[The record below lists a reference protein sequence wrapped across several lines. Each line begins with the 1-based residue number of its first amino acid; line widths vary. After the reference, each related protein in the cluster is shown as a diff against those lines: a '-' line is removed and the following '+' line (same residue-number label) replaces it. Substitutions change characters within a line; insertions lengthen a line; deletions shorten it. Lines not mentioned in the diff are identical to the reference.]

1 MLTRASSSARVA
13 RDSIE
18 RLLVKP
24 AHLMHFA
31 AMLEPVAEHLD
42 EAINDRVGVLFCPHA
57 GPLWSLAIELGSTTN
72 LGNVGRRSLI
82 QRNKTGVGPQPS
94 TMLPRG
100 NLRNDLVLRWRKQ
113 ASTIFCDKR
122 HQRRPNMKNIRIN
135 ADEALWQNNMLPEG
149 ILERWL
155 VSDGEVA
162 REGHAIAEVR
172 IEGAVHDIVAP
183 ATGRLSV
190 SASARAV
197 IEPGFLLATLTVDT
211 SATEIAK
218 LHLDAAISAA
228 ASSGIDDESICR
240 ALLGLVVS
248 RYLQSRTV
256 SDVQSELRFVAENCA
271 PDTDFMFMRP

>member
-1 MLTRASSSARVA
+1 MRQTAS
-13 RDSIE
+13 
-18 RLLVKP
+18 LK
-24 AHLMHFA
+24 
-31 AMLEPVAEHLD
+31 
-42 EAINDRVGVLFCPHA
+42 
-57 GPLWSLAIELGSTTN
+57 
-72 LGNVGRRSLI
+72 NVGGQPLI
-82 QRNKTGVGPQPS
+82 QRNKYWRRTAAQDPFAAPGKSPEF
-94 TMLPRG
+94 
-100 NLRNDLVLRWRKQ
+100 LRFEMAQ
-113 ASTIFCDKR
+113 AASGRFCDKR

-155 VSDGEVA
+155 VADGEVA
-162 REGHAIAEVR
+162 HEGHAIAEVR

-190 SASARAV
+190 SAPTRAV

-211 SATEIAK
+211 SATEIAR

-228 ASSGIDDESICR
+228 ASTGIDDESICR

-256 SDVQSELRFVAENCA
+256 SDVQSELRFVAENCD